1 MAPRAGSKC
10 SAPVPTYTAAT
21 HPAKIGLTTAL
32 GTMYFFDVKKAS
44 TTPCTVVLRGMLPGT
59 CAITR
64 RENSSCGWRA
74 LYLVIIF
81 AICLGVVIPISA
93 TTLRCNDFG

>member
-59 CAITR
+59 CEMMI
-64 RENSSCGWRA
+64 RENFSRGWCE
-74 LYLVIIF
+74 LYLIKVF
-81 AICLGVVIPISA
+81 AICLGVVIPKSA
-93 TTLRCNDFG
+93 TTLRCSALG